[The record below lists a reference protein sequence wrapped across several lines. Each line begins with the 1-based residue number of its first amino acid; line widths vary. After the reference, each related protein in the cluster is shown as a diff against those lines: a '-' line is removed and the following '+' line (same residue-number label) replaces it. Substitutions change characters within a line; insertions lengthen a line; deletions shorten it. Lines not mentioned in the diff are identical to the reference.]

1 MAMCEAKT
9 GTERDIPG
17 KTENKNKQ
25 KTVEFRKDLATV
37 YIMLKLILK
46 SCQLVQW
53 L

>member
-17 KTENKNKQ
+17 KTEKK